1 MYKFNDIEIMMH
13 TGAAILHAHRYC
25 REEIKDNVLFQTEP
39 PLATLLLKIG
49 IIDGMCKLTPL
60 GNEVF
65 ACPLLIRY
73 YHLIQPELCSKTP
86 RKMDYDY
93 LRAGL
98 NQHIVHK
105 AIEYVDFIHSL
116 MFIPKSVCDL
126 GGGGGMYLQLVC
138 EHFGS
143 EAYLIDKD
151 TLYAQENLPGDYH
164 IEEADFLDAEW
175 RSEKKYDMVL
185 LNEVLHLLG
194 SREDISYVIRLCHQL
209 INPGGYLIIGE
220 NQYSEVLDWRL
231 SLLSKGQSIAI
242 EDLMNLLDKGFKTEF
257 SDEVV
262 LLTLDSHYYIALRK
276 T

>member
-1 MYKFNDIEIMMH
+1 MNSFNDIEVMMH
-13 TGAAILHAHRYC
+13 TGAAILHAHRYSQGD
-25 REEIKDNVLFQTEP
+25 IKDSVLFQTDP
-39 PLATLLLKIG
+39 PLAILLLKIG
-49 IIDGMCKLTPL
+49 IIDGKCSLTEL

-65 ACPLLIRY
+65 ACPDLIRY
-73 YHLIQPELCSKTP
+73 YHRIQPELCSMSP

-98 NQHIVHK
+98 NQHIVSQ

-116 MFIPKSVCDL
+116 DFTPNSVCDL

-143 EAYLIDKD
+143 DAYLIDKD
-151 TLYAQENLPGDYH
+151 TTYAEENLPGDYN
-164 IEEADFLDAEW
+164 ILQADFLSAGWLPE
-175 RSEKKYDMVL
+175 RMYGMVL
-185 LNEVLHLLG
+185 LNEVLHLL
-194 SREDISYVIRLCHQL
+194 STKIDIEYVLRLCHQL
-209 INPGGYLIIGE
+209 ILPGGYLVIGE

-276 T
+276 I